1 MKLHEKWVFTK
12 EYANFI
18 DVRREQKIYIF
29 YLFTVFSR
37 EKWPHILLSTTIHFY
52 GQLVRSQGVFKNEFV
67 IQWEIMFW

>member
-29 YLFTVFSR
+29 YLFTVLV
-37 EKWPHILLSTTIHFY
+37 EKNDHIS
-52 GQLVRSQGVFKNEFV
+52 S
-67 IQWEIMFW
+67 

>member
-18 DVRREQKIYIF
+18 DVRRKQKIYIF

-52 GQLVRSQGVFKNEFV
+52 EQLVTSWLLRSQGVSKNEFV
-67 IQWEIMFW
+67 IQ